1 MVEEEE
7 EELKKILNI
16 QNKQIN
22 ILKDQVM
29 IGSRRQNLDKIQD
42 LGQLGLKR
50 ALVQIGSR
58 IKDLVDKIQD

>member
-29 IGSRRQNLDKIQD
+29 IGSRL
-42 LGQLGLKR
+42 
-50 ALVQIGSR
+50 
-58 IKDLVDKIQD
+58 

>member
-1 MVEEEE
+1 MVEEE

-29 IGSRRQNLDKIQD
+29 IGSRR
-42 LGQLGLKR
+42 
-50 ALVQIGSR
+50 
-58 IKDLVDKIQD
+58 

>member
-22 ILKDQVM
+22 ILKDQVK
-29 IGSRRQNLDKIQD
+29 IRSRTKD
-42 LGQLGLKR
+42 L
-50 ALVQIGSR
+50 VSR
-58 IKDLVDKIQD
+58 IKGLRIYDQGSMIKDL

>member
-22 ILKDQVM
+22 ILKDQVK
-29 IGSRRQNLDKIQD
+29 IGSRL
-42 LGQLGLKR
+42 
-50 ALVQIGSR
+50 
-58 IKDLVDKIQD
+58 

>member
-29 IGSRRQNLDKIQD
+29 IGSRR
-42 LGQLGLKR
+42 
-50 ALVQIGSR
+50 
-58 IKDLVDKIQD
+58 

>member
-29 IGSRRQNLDKIQD
+29 IGSR
-42 LGQLGLKR
+42 LKYR
-50 ALVQIGSR
+50 
-58 IKDLVDKIQD
+58 